1 MAQFLLS
8 VRSVVAAA
16 QAAGADTC
24 LQDIDLARRKRGI
37 SFRQN
42 DGGRSRRRCMTF
54 RAPVLRQQQAGRG
67 GEVWLR
73 MRAGSV
79 SHGFMAA
86 SDK

>member
-1 MAQFLLS
+1 MALLLLS
-8 VRSVVAAA
+8 VRSAVAAA
-16 QAAGADTC
+16 QAAGADAC
-24 LQDIDLARRKRGI
+24 LPDIDLARRKRGI

-42 DGGRSRRRCMTF
+42 DGRSRKRCMTF
-54 RAPVLRQQQAGRG
+54 RAPLLRQQQAGRA

-73 MRAGSV
+73 RHVGSV